1 MAQHPR
7 SKTLTSRQEAV
18 YLFIRNQIL
27 QQHIPPTLWEMCH
40 HFAWTNPN
48 SARNYINTLERK
60 GLIVRA
66 PGVFRGIRLTEDLNR
81 SGIGTLNP
89 SHDGTRYD
97 FSKLFEEPEHFV
109 VVAGDDAHTLSPAI
123 NAGDHCIMARSKKPK
138 LGDVVAVDHG
148 AKGVLLQQYTKGLKV
163 AGALA
168 AVIRVL

>member
-1 MAQHPR
+1 MAGQPAAP
-7 SKTLTSRQEAV
+7 LTKKQEAV
-18 YLFIRNQIL
+18 YQYIRGQIL
-27 QQHIPPTLWEMCH
+27 RHNMPPTLWEIANHFRFASPNTSACH
-40 HFAWTNPN
+40 LKA
-48 SARNYINTLERK
+48 LERK

-109 VVAGDDAHTLSPAI
+109 VVAGDDVHTLSHAI